1 MKTGLVNI
9 LSISLNFLCLSLFT
23 VLFVYVPSFLGCFA
37 VSWICVEEAVDRIS
51 RIHVLSKRAGCLRIT
66 NSSCCLQAKKF
77 LFSFLLQLLSN
88 FTVDF
93 KNINCVV
100 GLVITCFRKWNTSI
114 TLNLKLIR

>member
-1 MKTGLVNI
+1 MKIGLVNI
-9 LSISLNFLCLSLFT
+9 LLISLNFHCLSLFT
-23 VLFVYVPSFLGCFA
+23 VLFVYVPSFLGCFV

-51 RIHVLSKRAGCLRIT
+51 RIHVLCKRAGCLRNT